1 MARSYFSRIVT
12 PSPTTALQPPRP
24 ITSLWKAARLERLA
38 GVNVNAR
45 EAGLGF
51 ADAGE
56 SRAGRQARLAE
67 QKAEGEAV
75 AVPRLEPLSSSNR
88 TIEIEQKDIQ
98 FTQSKTATAKAEEQ
112 ESRREQP
119 GKSSRGIEEAAPLP
133 ARRDRELEI
142 TANAVADREMI
153 SPIPVPAPL
162 SLRNNSGIDAERR
175 TTAEKNSSLHIGK
188 IEVQIAPP
196 PRSSSRPAPS
206 PKPGRLARGY
216 ALWTNW
222 QQR

>member
-88 TIEIEQKDIQ
+88 TIEIEQKDIKLA
-98 FTQSKTATAKAEEQ
+98 QSKTATAKAEEQ

-119 GKSSRGIEEAAPLP
+119 GKSSGGIEEAAPMP
-133 ARRDRELEI
+133 ARRDRDR
-142 TANAVADREMI
+142 VADREMI

-188 IEVQIAPP
+188 IEVQIVPP

-206 PKPGRLARGY
+206 PKPAGRLARGY

-222 QQR
+222 QQQ